1 MHILITGA
9 ATGIG
14 ESIVDYWFSK
24 NPNDTF
30 SILDKDENQL
40 KLTTDRMTSAGI
52 KVKGYPLDLTK
63 LEEFESVLTKVKAD
77 NGEVDVLINNAGVMI
92 IEDFSVMSWDK
103 GMLMLT
109 LDMIAPMKL
118 IKLLLPSML
127 SRKTG
132 GIINI
137 ASMAGK
143 TPLPGSTW
151 YAGAKAGF
159 GMASEVLAGE
169 VKDEGLHVLT
179 VYPGPVSTALEK
191 GARAGYD
198 ENVIMKMMPVGDRAI
213 MAEKIVEGFF
223 NKQIVVAYPEIYD
236 LARIFPPLTDNFVRY
251 FAPKTKKE

>member
-1 MHILITGA
+1 
-9 ATGIG
+9 
-14 ESIVDYWFSK
+14 
-24 NPNDTF
+24 
-30 SILDKDENQL
+30 
-40 KLTTDRMTSAGI
+40 MTAAGI
-52 KVKGYPLDLTK
+52 QVKGYPLDLTK
-63 LEEFESVLTKVKAD
+63 LDEFESVLANVKSGFGD
-77 NGEVDVLINNAGVMI
+77 VDVLINNAGIMI
-92 IEDFSVMSWDK
+92 IEDFSVMSWER

-109 LDMIAPMKL
+109 LDLIAPMKL

-151 YAGAKAGF
+151 YAGSKAGF

-169 VKDEGLHVLT
+169 VKDDGIHVLT

-198 ENVIMKMMPVGDRAI
+198 ENAIMKMMPVGDRAI
-213 MAEKIVEGFF
+213 MAEKIVEGYLD
-223 NKQIVVAYPEIYD
+223 KKIVVAYPEIYD
-236 LARIFPPLTDNFVRY
+236 IARIFPPLTDNFVRI
-251 FAPKTKKE
+251 FAPKTKKA

>member
-1 MHILITGA
+1 
-9 ATGIG
+9 
-14 ESIVDYWFSK
+14 
-24 NPNDTF
+24 
-30 SILDKDENQL
+30 LDKDEKQL
-40 KLTTDRMTSAGI
+40 KITTEKMTAVGI
-52 KVKGYPLDLTK
+52 QVKGYPLDLTK
-63 LEEFESVLTKVKAD
+63 LDEFESVLSSVKSGF
-77 NGEVDVLINNAGVMI
+77 GEIDVLINNAGVMI
-92 IEDFSVMSWDK
+92 IEDFSVMSWEK

-109 LDMIAPMKL
+109 LDLIAPMKL

-127 SRKTG
+127 SRKAG

-169 VKDEGLHVLT
+169 VKDEGIHVLT

-198 ENVIMKMMPVGDRAI
+198 ENAIMKMMPVGDRAV
-213 MAEKIVEGFF
+213 MAEKIVEGYL
-223 NKQIVVAYPEIYD
+223 NKNIVVAYPEIYD

>member
-14 ESIVDYWFSK
+14 ESIVEYWFSK
-24 NPNDTF
+24 FPKDTF
-30 SILDKDENQL
+30 SILDKDEKQL
-40 KLTTDRMTSAGI
+40 KITTEKMRKAGI
-52 KVKGYPLDLTK
+52 QVKGFPLDLTK
-63 LEEFESVLTKVKAD
+63 LDEFESVLVNVKSGF
-77 NGEVDVLINNAGVMI
+77 GEVDVLINNAGIMI
-92 IEDFSVMSWDK
+92 IEDFSVMNWEK
-103 GMLMLT
+103 GMMMLT
-109 LDMIAPMKL
+109 LDFISPMKL

-127 SRKTG
+127 SRKSG

-169 VKDEGLHVLT
+169 VKDDGIHVLT

-198 ENVIMKMMPVGDRAI
+198 ENAIMKMMPVGDRAV
-213 MAEKIVEGFF
+213 MAEKIVEGYLT
-223 NKQIVVAYPEIYD
+223 KKIVVAYPEIYD

>member
-14 ESIVDYWFSK
+14 ESIVEYWYSK
-24 NPNDTF
+24 FPKDTF
-30 SILDKDENQL
+30 SILDKDETQL
-40 KLTTDRMTSAGI
+40 KITTEKMTKAGI
-52 KVKGYPLDLTK
+52 QVKGYPLDLTK
-63 LEEFESVLTKVKAD
+63 LDEFESVVANVKSGF
-77 NGEVDVLINNAGVMI
+77 GEVDVLINNAGVMI
-92 IEDFSVMSWDK
+92 IEDFSVMSWEK
-103 GMLMLT
+103 GMMMLT
-109 LDMIAPMKL
+109 LDLIAPMKL

-127 SRKTG
+127 SRKSG

-143 TPLPGSTW
+143 TPLPGSSW

-169 VKDEGLHVLT
+169 VKDAGIHVLT

-198 ENVIMKMMPVGDRAI
+198 ENAIMKMMPVGDRAI
-213 MAEKIVEGFF
+213 MAEKIVEGYLD
-223 NKQIVVAYPEIYD
+223 KKIVVAYPEIYD
-236 LARIFPPLTDNFVRY
+236 IARIFPPLTDNFVRI
-251 FAPKTKKE
+251 FAPKTKKA